1 MNVMTQVSVKKILD
15 NLMLIKKIIKI
26 KTKTQ
31 RLFQYEHNL
40 MTNWP

>member
-26 KTKTQ
+26 KTKAR
-31 RLFQYEHNL
+31 RLVQYEHNL